1 MTDAEYVQLL
11 IGDTTATVFTA
22 PQIAEFLSRNS
33 DDINLA
39 CADACFAIAM
49 SARLLDKLETIGSYT
64 LDRKGLIKELHAMS
78 KQFREAAESSP
89 AYGFYE
95 QAHSNLSARQIIY
108 NEALRDN
115 E

>member
-22 PQIAEFLSRNS
+22 AQIAEFLSRNG

-49 SARLLDKLETIGSYT
+49 SARLLDKMEKIGAYT
-64 LDRKGLIKELHAMS
+64 LDRKGLIKELHAMA
-78 KQFREAAESSP
+78 KQFREAAESTP
-89 AYGFYE
+89 AHGYYE
-95 QAHSNLSARQIIY
+95 QAHTALSAREIISK
-108 NEALRDN
+108 EAMRDS
-115 E
+115 